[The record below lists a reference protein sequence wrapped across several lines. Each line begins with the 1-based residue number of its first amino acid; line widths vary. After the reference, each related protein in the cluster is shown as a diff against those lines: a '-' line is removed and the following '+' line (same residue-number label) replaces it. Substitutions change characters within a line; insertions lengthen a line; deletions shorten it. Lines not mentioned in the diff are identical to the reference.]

1 MTVYRTIHRTT
12 YTYGVPMADGFTV
25 AHLLPRSTPAQ
36 RVISAEVVV
45 TPAPDEF
52 EETLDAFGNR
62 VVHFAVHEPHA
73 TLDVVAESEVEIT
86 PPSDLP
92 AGPACGVVIDA
103 VARARGALA
112 LDVGPFAAPSVM
124 APAVPALDSITGGIH
139 LDRPIVDAVRELCT
153 TIYEQFTFDP
163 GFTDIATPIADVL
176 AARRGVC
183 QDFAHVAVAAL
194 RSKGLAARYVSGY
207 IETSPP
213 PGQPKLVGADA
224 SHAWCSVWVPQIG
237 WLDLDPTNDQ
247 LPPRRHVTVG
257 WGRDYRDVAPV
268 RGVVIGPSTEQ
279 TLDVSVDV
287 TRIG

>member
-1 MTVYRTIHRTT
+1 MTTYRTIHRTT

-86 PPSDLP
+86 PPNDLP

-139 LDRPIVDAVRELCT
+139 LDRPIVDAVRELCS

-224 SHAWCSVWVPQIG
+224 SHAWCSVWVPQLG

>member
-1 MTVYRTIHRTT
+1 
-12 YTYGVPMADGFTV
+12 
-25 AHLLPRSTPAQ
+25 
-36 RVISAEVVV
+36 
-45 TPAPDEF
+45 
-52 EETLDAFGNR
+52 
-62 VVHFAVHEPHA
+62 
-73 TLDVVAESEVEIT
+73 
-86 PPSDLP
+86 
-92 AGPACGVVIDA
+92 
-103 VARARGALA
+103 
-112 LDVGPFAAPSVM
+112 M